1 MTGKINDVINELSL
15 ASTQR
20 IEEILIVLENI
31 LSDIECNMPTE
42 ENTDEAYVCQN
53 IPKAKGIIESIR
65 TINSQVTGEDV
76 ESTANM
82 VKSLSAELNSVFCQI

>member
-1 MTGKINDVINELSL
+1 MTGKINDVINELPL

-42 ENTDEAYVCQN
+42 EDTDEAYVCQN

-76 ESTANM
+76 ESTANI